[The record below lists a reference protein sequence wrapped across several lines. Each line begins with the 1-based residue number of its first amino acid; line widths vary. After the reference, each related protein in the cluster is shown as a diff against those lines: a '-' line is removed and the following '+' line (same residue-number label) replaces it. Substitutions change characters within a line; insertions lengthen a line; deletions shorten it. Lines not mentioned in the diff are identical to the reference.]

1 MKFNP
6 QIGDIIVTR
15 NGERWVCMEK
25 EDYESNF
32 YLCSFPEVIFA
43 KSERFGIGSH
53 MRWKSFDGECDI
65 DQDYSIVEVL
75 PAQKQEI
82 KITAE
87 ISQESKIK
95 ILELE
100 NAMLRSLLRKEG
112 VDV

>member
-6 QIGDIIVTR
+6 KPGDIIVTR
-15 NGERWVCMEK
+15 NDERWVCMEK
-25 EDYESNF
+25 EDYESKFNTGP
-32 YLCSFPEVIFA
+32 FPEVIFA
-43 KSERFGIGSH
+43 KSERFGMGSH
-53 MRWKSFDGECDI
+53 MRWKSFDGKANRDA
-65 DQDYSIVEVL
+65 YSIAEII
-75 PAQKQEI
+75 PAQKPEI

-100 NAMLRSLLRKEG
+100 NAMLRMLLRKEG

>member
-1 MKFNP
+1 M
-6 QIGDIIVTR
+6 Q
-15 NGERWVCMEK
+15 K
-25 EDYESNF
+25 EDYESEFNVG
-32 YLCSFPEVIFA
+32 FPEVIFA

-53 MRWKSFDGECDI
+53 MRWKSFDGKADMDEYNI
-65 DQDYSIVEVL
+65 AEVI
-75 PAQKQEI
+75 PAQKPEI

-100 NAMLRSLLRKEG
+100 NEMFRMLLRMLLRKEG